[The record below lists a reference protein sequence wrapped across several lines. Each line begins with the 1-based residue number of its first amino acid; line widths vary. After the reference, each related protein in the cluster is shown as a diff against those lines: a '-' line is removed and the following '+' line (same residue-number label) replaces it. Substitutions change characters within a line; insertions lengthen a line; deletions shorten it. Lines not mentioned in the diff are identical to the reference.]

1 MPQYT
6 KVEEMMVRNVA
17 YATLPGSR
25 DEVLEILKNKHI
37 SGVPVVKNNGLVG
50 IVTRTDLLKN
60 TEEEQLA
67 ILMTRDPITISPE
80 QSMVEASR
88 IILNTGVRRLPVVI
102 DNTLVGIITLTD
114 IIGAIANFNIMQ
126 PIQEL
131 MNGKTVVIWDATP
144 VSMVGMIMEM
154 AEVKAAPV
162 VNLAKEVQGV
172 ICDKDLINMSI
183 IEDYTEH
190 SDMSAGSDED
200 EWTWESMRDTM
211 SLYYSVSRIRLPD
224 SPVSEAIKLKGNP
237 VTIVSSTTV
246 SDAARKMKRNNIN
259 QISVLSA
266 NNKLKGMIYDFDLL
280 KALVW

>member
-60 TEEEQLA
+60 TDEEQLA

-131 MNGKTVVIWDATP
+131 MNGKTVIIWDATP

-162 VNLAKEVQGV
+162 VNLAEEVQGV
-172 ICDKDLINMSI
+172 ICDKDLINMSV

-237 VTIVSSTTV
+237 VTIVPSTTV

>member
-126 PIQEL
+126 PIHEL
-131 MNGKTVVIWDATP
+131 MNGKTVIIWDATP

-162 VNLAKEVQGV
+162 VNLAEEVQGV
-172 ICDKDLINMSI
+172 ICDKDLINMSV

-237 VTIVSSTTV
+237 VTIVPSTTV

-259 QISVLSA
+259 QISVHSA

-280 KALVW
+280 KALV

>member
-60 TEEEQLA
+60 TDEEQLA

-126 PIQEL
+126 PIHEL
-131 MNGKTVVIWDATP
+131 MNGKTVIIWDATP

-172 ICDKDLINMSI
+172 ICDKDLINMSV

-237 VTIVSSTTV
+237 VTIIPSTTV

>member
-102 DNTLVGIITLTD
+102 DNTLIGIITLTD

-131 MNGKTVVIWDATP
+131 INGKTVVIWDATP

-162 VNLAKEVQGV
+162 LNLAKEVQGV
-172 ICDKDLINMSI
+172 ICDKDLINMSV

-211 SLYYSVSRIRLPD
+211 SLYYSVSKIRLPD

-280 KALVW
+280 KALV

>member
-172 ICDKDLINMSI
+172 ICDKDLINMSV

-224 SPVSEAIKLKGNP
+224 SPVLEAIKLKGNP

-280 KALVW
+280 KALV

>member
-126 PIQEL
+126 PIHEL
-131 MNGKTVVIWDATP
+131 MNGKTVIIWDATP

-172 ICDKDLINMSI
+172 ICDKDLINMSV

-237 VTIVSSTTV
+237 VTIVPSTTV

-280 KALVW
+280 KALV

>member
-60 TEEEQLA
+60 TDEEQLA

-88 IILNTGVRRLPVVI
+88 IILNTGVRRLPVVT

-126 PIQEL
+126 PIHEL
-131 MNGKTVVIWDATP
+131 MNGKTVIIWDATP

-162 VNLAKEVQGV
+162 VNLAEEVQGV
-172 ICDKDLINMSI
+172 ICDKDLINMSV

-237 VTIVSSTTV
+237 VTIVPSTTV

-280 KALVW
+280 KALVR

>member
-37 SGVPVVKNNGLVG
+37 SGVPVVKNNDLVG

-114 IIGAIANFNIMQ
+114 IIGAVANFNIMQ

-162 VNLAKEVQGV
+162 LNLAKEVQGV
-172 ICDKDLINMSI
+172 ICDKDLINMSV

-237 VTIVSSTTV
+237 VTIVPSTTV

-280 KALVW
+280 KALV

>member
-280 KALVW
+280 KALV

>member
-60 TEEEQLA
+60 TDEEQLA

-131 MNGKTVVIWDATP
+131 MNGKTVIIWDATP

-172 ICDKDLINMSI
+172 ICDKDLINMSV

>member
-131 MNGKTVVIWDATP
+131 MNGKTIVIWDATP

-162 VNLAKEVQGV
+162 VNLAKEIQGV

-211 SLYYSVSRIRLPD
+211 SLYYSVSKIRLPD

-237 VTIVSSTTV
+237 VTIVPSTTV

-259 QISVLSA
+259 QISVLSD

>member
-60 TEEEQLA
+60 TDEEQLA

-131 MNGKTVVIWDATP
+131 MNGKTVIIWDATP

-172 ICDKDLINMSI
+172 ICDKDLINMSV

-237 VTIVSSTTV
+237 VTIVPSTTV

>member
-25 DEVLEILKNKHI
+25 DEVLEILKNKHV
-37 SGVPVVKNNGLVG
+37 SGVPVVKNNELMG

-60 TEEEQLA
+60 PEEEQLA

-102 DNTLVGIITLTD
+102 GNALVGIITLTD

-131 MNGKTVVIWDATP
+131 MNGKTVVIWDMTP

-172 ICDKDLINMSI
+172 ICDKDLINMSV

-224 SPVSEAIKLKGNP
+224 SPVSEAIKLRGDP
-237 VTIVSSTTV
+237 VIVVPSTTV

-280 KALVW
+280 KALV

>member
-60 TEEEQLA
+60 TDEEQLA

-126 PIQEL
+126 PIHEL
-131 MNGKTVVIWDATP
+131 MNGKTVIIWDATP

-154 AEVKAAPV
+154 AGVKAAPV

-172 ICDKDLINMSI
+172 ICDKDLINMSV

-224 SPVSEAIKLKGNP
+224 SPVSEAIKLRDNP
-237 VTIVSSTTV
+237 VTIIPSTTV

>member
-131 MNGKTVVIWDATP
+131 MNGKTIVIWDATP

-162 VNLAKEVQGV
+162 VNLAKEIQGV

-211 SLYYSVSRIRLPD
+211 SLYYSAD
-224 SPVSEAIKLKGNP
+224 
-237 VTIVSSTTV
+237 
-246 SDAARKMKRNNIN
+246 RK
-259 QISVLSA
+259 SV
-266 NNKLKGMIYDFDLL
+266 
-280 KALVW
+280 V

>member
-60 TEEEQLA
+60 TDEEQLA

-126 PIQEL
+126 PIHEL
-131 MNGKTVVIWDATP
+131 MNGKTVIIWDATP

-172 ICDKDLINMSI
+172 ICDKDLINMSV

-237 VTIVSSTTV
+237 VTIVPSTTV

-280 KALVW
+280 KALV

>member
-131 MNGKTVVIWDATP
+131 MNGKTIVIWDATP

-162 VNLAKEVQGV
+162 VNLAKEIQGV

-211 SLYYSVSRIRLPD
+211 SLYYSVSKIRLPD

-237 VTIVSSTTV
+237 VTIVPSTTV

-280 KALVW
+280 KALV

>member
-131 MNGKTVVIWDATP
+131 MNGKTIVIWDATP

-162 VNLAKEVQGV
+162 VNLAKEIQGV

-237 VTIVSSTTV
+237 VTIVPSTTV

>member
-37 SGVPVVKNNGLVG
+37 SGVPVVKNNDLVG

-131 MNGKTVVIWDATP
+131 MNGKTVIIWDATP

-162 VNLAKEVQGV
+162 LNLAKEVQGV
-172 ICDKDLINMSI
+172 ICDKDLINMSV

-211 SLYYSVSRIRLPD
+211 SLYYSVSKIRLPD

-237 VTIVSSTTV
+237 VTIVPSTTV

-280 KALVW
+280 KALV